1 MEGSVSGMP
10 PSRERL
16 RIVLPVGAEEDAI
29 NRTPLPGSGGLA
41 TGSVLAGKA
50 PTAAGVVLYL
60 ALAGSANSKKQG
72 RAKVPGGQKMTLAF
86 RTVCSAQ
93 KKEDRLRGKVDL
105 LLRRK
110 EIRVVLLTSCKSNNH
125 ATVSFFVFFIDFC
138 WIHGVFR
145 GGEQGSERRGK
156 YKFFNTC
163 DGGKGA
169 VFYFMQLF
177 RQIIWGCFFVPACGG
192 SFLE

>member
-1 MEGSVSGMP
+1 ME
-10 PSRERL
+10 
-16 RIVLPVGAEEDAI
+16 AI

-50 PTAAGVVLYL
+50 PTTAGVVLYL

-72 RAKVPGGQKMTLAF
+72 RAKVPGGQKMTLVF

-110 EIRVVLLTSCKSNNH
+110 EIRVVLLILCKSNKH
-125 ATVSFFVFFIDFC
+125 ATVSFFVFLLIFAGFMGLSGGANKKAKEGGSTIFLTLVTGAKELFFILCSCFA
-138 WIHGVFR
+138 R
-145 GGEQGSERRGK
+145 L
-156 YKFFNTC
+156 Y
-163 DGGKGA
+163 GA
-169 VFYFMQLF
+169 V
-177 RQIIWGCFFVPACGG
+177 FFVPACGG
-192 SFLE
+192 SFLA